1 MEDFELE
8 ETEFEAPIC
17 KMKTGK
23 LNEDKIA
30 FVPNLRSGMGILD
43 GIINFIQNAKI
54 GHIGIYRDGP
64 NGNQPLNYFFKVPK
78 NLEEKEV
85 IILDPMLTIDGRA
98 IDAIDLLEKGIKK

>member
-8 ETEFEAPIC
+8 ETEFETPIC

-23 LNEDKIA
+23 LNKDKIT

-54 GHIGIYRDGP
+54 CHIGIYRDDL
-64 NGNQPLNYFFKVPK
+64 NGNKPLSYFFKVPK
-78 NLEEKEV
+78 KFRRKRSDNS
-85 IILDPMLTIDGRA
+85 RSNA
-98 IDAIDLLEKGIKK
+98 NYWW